1 MAWVIYFKIIGTKI
15 ARVVIYAQGGA
26 EEVRDSPSQLPAK
39 SHLSPPSKFRLSFHY
54 DFKS

>member
-26 EEVRDSPSQLPAK
+26 EEVRDSPSQLPSK

>member
-15 ARVVIYAQGGA
+15 ARVVIYVQGGA
-26 EEVRDSPSQLPAK
+26 EEVRDSPLPTAVQV
-39 SHLSPPSKFRLSFHY
+39 SLVSPSKFHRSFHY